1 MSKDVFDACE
11 GEVKLVFKES
21 KRSSLDE
28 ANVDKRIKKKIANVA
43 NLTPNKIT
51 VENSEY
57 SVTLPICT
65 VTANQAIMA
74 MKPEWNK
81 DGTVTNTMVC
91 KCGMSLR
98 PSTKSGAKD
107 QGSDL
112 WMLIGKISSNSNYLS
127 IYIYHH
133 SL

>member
-21 KRSSLDE
+21 KRSSSRE
-28 ANVDKRIKKKIANVA
+28 ANVDKRIKKKIANMA

-51 VENSEY
+51 VDNSEY

-65 VTANQAIMA
+65 VMANQAIMD
-74 MKPEWNK
+74 MKHKWNK
-81 DGTVTNTMVC
+81 GGSVTNTMVC

-98 PSTKSGAKD
+98 PSTKNGAKD
-107 QGSDL
+107 QGP
-112 WMLIGKISSNSNYLS
+112 NSCS
-127 IYIYHH
+127 
-133 SL
+133 